1 MVKLSQQ
8 QNVMLDE
15 IHLLIEKTIII
26 AFKDE

>member
-8 QNVMLDE
+8 QNMMLAE

-26 AFKDE
+26 VFKD